1 MTAARAGDR
10 VRVHY
15 TGTFDDGRAFDSSVG
30 GEPLEFTLGEGEVV
44 AGFDAAITGMKVGQK
59 KTVKL
64 NPEQAYGHRRED
76 QVMTVARNM
85 LPAELK
91 PKPGMQLQAAAPNG
105 GQIVLIV
112 VEAND
117 DSVTLD
123 GNHPLAGKRLTFE
136 IELVEIGSAA

>member
-1 MTAARAGDR
+1 MAAARAGDL

-15 TGTFDDGRAFDSSVG
+15 TGTLDDGRTFDSSAG
-30 GEPLEFTLGEGEVV
+30 REPLEFTLGEGEVV
-44 AGFDAAITGMKVGQK
+44 AGFDAAVTGMTVGEK

-64 NPEQAYGHRRED
+64 SPEEAYGHRRED

-85 LPAELK
+85 LPPDLV
-91 PKPGMQLQAAAPNG
+91 PRPGMQLQATAPNG
-105 GQIVLIV
+105 RQIVLTV
-112 VEAND
+112 VEATD

-136 IELVEIGSAA
+136 IELVEIAEAA

>member
-1 MTAARAGDR
+1 MTAARAGDV

-15 TGTFDDGRAFDSSVG
+15 TGTFDDGRTFDSSAG
-30 GEPLEFTLGEGEVV
+30 REPLEFTLGEGEVV
-44 AGFDAAITGMKVGQK
+44 SGFDAAVTGMAVGEK

-76 QVMTVARNM
+76 QVMTVARSM

-91 PKPGMQLQAAAPNG
+91 PKPGMQLQANAPNG

-136 IELVEIGSAA
+136 IELVGIAEAA

>member
-1 MTAARAGDR
+1 MAAARAGDL

-15 TGTFDDGRAFDSSVG
+15 VGTLDDGRTFDSSRG
-30 GEPLEFTLGEGEVV
+30 AEPLEFTLGEGEVV
-44 AGFDAAITGMKVGQK
+44 AGFDAAVTGMKVGQK

-64 NPEQAYGHRRED
+64 APEQAYGHRRED
-76 QVMTVARNM
+76 QVMTVARHM
-85 LPAELK
+85 LPANLK
-91 PKPGMQLQAAAPNG
+91 PKPGMQLEAAAPNG

-136 IELVEIGSAA
+136 IELVEIADAA

>member
-1 MTAARAGDR
+1 MTEARSGDL

-15 TGTFDDGRAFDSSVG
+15 TGTFDDGRTFDSSAG
-30 GEPLEFTLGEGEVV
+30 RDPLEFTLGEGEVV
-44 AGFDAAITGMKVGQK
+44 AGFDAAVTGMTVGQK

-76 QVMTVARNM
+76 QVMTVARSM
-85 LPAELK
+85 LPSELK
-91 PKPGMQLQAAAPNG
+91 PRPGMQLQAAAPNG
-105 GQIVLIV
+105 GQIVLTV

-117 DSVTLD
+117 ESVTLD

-136 IELVEIGSAA
+136 IELVEIAEAA